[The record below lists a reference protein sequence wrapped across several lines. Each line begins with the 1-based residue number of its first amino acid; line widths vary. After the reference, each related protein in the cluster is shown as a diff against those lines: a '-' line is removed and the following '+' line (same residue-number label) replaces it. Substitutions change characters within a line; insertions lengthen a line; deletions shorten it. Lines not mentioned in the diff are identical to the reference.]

1 MADGSENY
9 ESLIPEDGAD
19 VSMAGADVP
28 VVEIGVGG
36 VGASTVAIGDDLEI
50 EEDNGLPFQDEAA
63 DDAPARVTYVDYLKS
78 PVIGL
83 LVGQGDEQA
92 LLTAHQALLTQSP
105 WFADAAAKFS
115 NEVSVSLPLV
125 IW

>member
-1 MADGSENY
+1 MSTPLEDV
-9 ESLIPEDGAD
+9 ESGTPAD
-19 VSMAGADVP
+19 VEMASETP
-28 VVEIGVGG
+28 VVEIS
-36 VGASTVAIGDDLEI
+36 STRIRGDDADT
-50 EEDNGLPFQDEAA
+50 EESEDSMPFQDEPM

-105 WFADAAAKFS
+105 WFADACNKFS
-115 NEVSVSLPLV
+115 DEISVRLAHYLPN
-125 IW
+125 